1 MPNVKRVRLSP
12 PTAKATIMCE
22 PGVVKT
28 PTVEIG
34 PVIPFEER
42 AIVFEIE
49 TIPVVT
55 VPGRVV
61 IISIAGE
68 FGFADSWVC
77 KVSARIYGSGS
88 DIASINYGCRSDKG
102 PANNGESDTDMRESD
117 AGANAGTDINLG
129 ITFAS
134 DEAGGYNCCKDK

>member
-1 MPNVKRVRLSP
+1 
-12 PTAKATIMCE
+12 MCE

-34 PVIPFEER
+34 PVIPFEDR
-42 AIVFEIE
+42 TIVFEIE

-61 IISIAGE
+61 IIGIAGE
-68 FGFADSWVC
+68 VGFAGSGGC
-77 KVSARIYGSGS
+77 IVSVRIYGSGS
-88 DIASINYGCRSDKG
+88 DIASVNYGCGSDKG
-102 PANNGESDTDMRESD
+102 PANNGEPDTDMCESD
-117 AGANAGTDINLG
+117 AGANAGADINLG
-129 ITFAS
+129 ITFTS